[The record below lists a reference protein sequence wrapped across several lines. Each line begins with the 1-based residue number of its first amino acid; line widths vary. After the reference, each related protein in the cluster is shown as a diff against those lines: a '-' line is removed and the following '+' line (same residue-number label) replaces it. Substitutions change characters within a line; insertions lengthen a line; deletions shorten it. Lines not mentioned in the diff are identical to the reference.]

1 MAAFG
6 SILCG
11 TGFADQSGIDF
22 PDLDTYDKWEIDG
35 FVGTMYAYSN
45 YNSEL
50 KNILTSS
57 FTISLTIMMI

>member
-1 MAAFG
+1 MRRR
-6 SILCG
+6 L
-11 TGFADQSGIDF
+11 FADQSGIDF

-50 KNILTSS
+50 EK
-57 FTISLTIMMI
+57 IS